1 MIKNPIK
8 TVLVVGGGSAGW
20 MAAAALANMLR
31 EGVSIHLVES
41 EEIGTVGVGEATIPA
56 LKKFN
61 KQLGLKLP
69 EFVRATGGSFK
80 LGIDFVNWG
89 RQGHRYF
96 HPFGQIGF
104 NFDLIPIEQY
114 WIKLWLEGNAPPL
127 DDLSM
132 AWGAAS
138 RGRFSALP
146 RRPAAGAPR
155 RPSYDFAFHFD
166 AGRYANFLREYSEA
180 RGVTRH
186 EGKIVDVK
194 QDGKSGFVRSV
205 KLADG
210 RELKADLFID
220 CSGFRALLIEG
231 AMKSKFEDWSHLLP
245 CDRALAVPTERSRDG
260 MTPYTR
266 STAHEAGWQWRI
278 PLQHRTGN
286 GHVFVSSL
294 MSEERAAEI
303 LLEHV
308 DTPTLGEPRLLKFKA
323 GLRDPWVG
331 NVVALG
337 LAAGFMEPLES
348 TSIHLVQTGINRLL
362 ALFPTRDF
370 DPKLIAEFN
379 RLTRFEWEAIRD
391 FLVLHYCANERT
403 DSELWRHCAT
413 MELPPSLQEKIDY
426 FRGTGRMLVAPSEL
440 FQKSSWFAVFMG
452 QFIEPTSY
460 SPIANARPAADAKA
474 RIETIV
480 DNIARTAE
488 GMPLHEQFIERNC
501 SSSIAIE
508 RQQVREEL
516 EEPA

>member
-1 MIKNPIK
+1 MKNNQIKS
-8 TVLVVGGGSAGW
+8 VLVVGGGSAGW

-31 EGVSIHLVES
+31 EGVSIDLVES

-61 KQLGLKLP
+61 NQLGLNQR
-69 EFVRATGGSFK
+69 EFVRATGASFK

-114 WIKLWLEGNAPPL
+114 WFKLWLEGNAPPL

-138 RGRFSALP
+138 RGRFASLP

-155 RPSYDFAFHFD
+155 RPNYDYAYHFD
-166 AGRYANFLREYSEA
+166 AGRYAAHLREYAEA
-180 RGVTRH
+180 LGVTRH

-194 QDGKSGFVRSV
+194 QDGKSGLVRSV
-205 KLADG
+205 KLTDG

-220 CSGFRALLIEG
+220 CSGFRSLLIEG
-231 AMKSKFEDWSHLLP
+231 AMKSKFEDWSNFLP
-245 CDRALAVPTERSRDG
+245 CDRALAVPTERSPDG

-294 MSEERAAEI
+294 MSEDEAAKI
-303 LLEHV
+303 LLDHV
-308 DTPTLGEPRLLKFKA
+308 DTPTLAEPRLLKFKA
-323 GLRDPWVG
+323 GFRDPWVG

-348 TSIHLVQTGINRLL
+348 TSIHLVQTSINRLL
-362 ALFPTRDF
+362 TLFPTRGF
-370 DPKLIAEFN
+370 DPKTIAEFN
-379 RLTRFEWEAIRD
+379 RLTRFEWELIRD

-426 FRGTGRMLVAPSEL
+426 FRATGRMLVIPSEL
-440 FQKSSWFAVFMG
+440 FQKSSWLAVFLG
-452 QFIEPTSY
+452 QFIEPTAY
-460 SPIANARPAADAKA
+460 NPIADSRPSANAKA
-474 RIETIV
+474 RIEAIV
-480 DNIARTAE
+480 NNIARTAE
-488 GMPLHEQFIERNC
+488 AMPLHEQFIERNC
-501 SSSIAIE
+501 RSPLDVE
-508 RQQVREEL
+508 KREERAEE
-516 EEPA
+516 EEPV